1 MARAITNVV
10 GFDDAPF
17 EHAHRGDVALIGA
30 VCARTRLDGVIA
42 GTVRR
47 DGANATDRMIALVAD
62 SKFERHVR
70 AVLLH
75 GIAVAGFNVVDI
87 QRLSQALDVPVVVVV
102 RRRPRMELVRAALF
116 DRTPGPARKWR
127 LIQRAGD
134 IERIGPIW
142 VQRAGISSP
151 DAAALLAATTL
162 HGNVPEPLRLAHLIA
177 GGITTGASRGRA

>member
-1 MARAITNVV
+1 MAKPITNVV

-30 VCARTRLDGVIA
+30 VCARTRLDGVLA
-42 GTVRR
+42 GSVRR
-47 DGANATDRMIALVAD
+47 DGANATDRMIELVAG
-62 SKFERHVR
+62 SKFASHVR

-87 QRLSQALDVPVVVVV
+87 NRLSAELDVPVVVVV

-116 DRTPGPARKWR
+116 HRTPGPSRKWR
-127 LIQRAGD
+127 LIQRAGA
-134 IERIGPIW
+134 IEPIGALW
-142 VQRAGISSP
+142 VQRAGISST
-151 DAAALLAATTL
+151 DAAALLRATTL

-177 GGITTGASRGRA
+177 GGVTTGASRGRA